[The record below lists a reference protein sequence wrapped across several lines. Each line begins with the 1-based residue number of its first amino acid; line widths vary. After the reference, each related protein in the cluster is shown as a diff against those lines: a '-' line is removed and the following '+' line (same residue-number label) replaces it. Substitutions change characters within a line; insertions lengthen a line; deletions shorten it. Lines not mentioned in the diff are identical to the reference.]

1 MNRKETSCSNCFLC
15 CAPIKIRIRHSVHSK
30 LEWSKATGSLFA
42 DTETRRLAE
51 YRNKETWY
59 IPRFSRAKAPASCAL
74 TNALLIL
81 TLTDWSSVFNCFC
94 FNYSQLKQLSRIHS
108 HVQENVVCNK
118 IHKIVEHA
126 WSYSLITSMPCCFVG
141 FHLLLLHNSFF

>member
-1 MNRKETSCSNCFLC
+1 MFPLF
-15 CAPIKIRIRHSVHSK
+15 CAPIKIRIRHCRS
-30 LEWSKATGSLFA
+30 LKARVEQSYRLHLRWYRNW
-42 DTETRRLAE
+42 TRRLALNPVLRE

-59 IPRFSRAKAPASCAL
+59 IPRFSGAKAPASCAL

-81 TLTDWSSVFNCFC
+81 TLTDWSSVINCFC